1 MELSANFII
10 LITITGHYELLAP
23 ATKSLFDTTP
33 ILIATT
39 KLSCLFIIYTISITN
54 FID

>member
-1 MELSANFII
+1 MELSADFII

-33 ILIATT
+33 IL
-39 KLSCLFIIYTISITN
+39 LSCLFIIYTISIMS